1 MKKIFPNKIPIF
13 PLSGI
18 IYFPKT
24 NLPLNIFEQKYLD
37 LVNDCIKNKGYMGMV
52 QSKRDS
58 KNIYKVG
65 CLGKISDHKKNKD
78 GRMLINLSGIS
89 RFEIKSEINNNKL
102 YREFNVDYEKF
113 SIDEKSSFVDEIEKD
128 NINLLFNKSKS
139 FFRKYGLL
147 INWNEFKNLE
157 QDQQIN
163 TLAMIAPISN
173 EEKQTLLESLS
184 LNKKIKTLL
193 EIIEFYLHEK
203 NSDNNTLQ

>member
-1 MKKIFPNKIPIF
+1 MNKNLPNIIPIF

-24 NLPLNIFEQKYLD
+24 NLPLNIFEQRYID
-37 LVNDCIKNKGYMGMV
+37 LVNDCIKNKRYIGMV
-52 QSKRDS
+52 QSK
-58 KNIYKVG
+58 KNSTDVYDIG

-78 GRMLINLSGIS
+78 GRIIINLSGIS
-89 RFEIKSEINNNKL
+89 RFEIKSEVNNNKL

-113 SIDEKSSFVDEIEKD
+113 KDDEASIFLDVIEKD
-128 NINLLFNKSKS
+128 NIDLLFNKSKF
-139 FFRKYGLL
+139 FFRKCGLL

-163 TLAMIAPISN
+163 TLAMIAPVSN

-184 LNKKIKTLL
+184 INKKIKTLL

-203 NSDNNTLQ
+203 DSDNITLQ

>member
-1 MKKIFPNKIPIF
+1 M
-13 PLSGI
+13 
-18 IYFPKT
+18 
-24 NLPLNIFEQKYLD
+24 
-37 LVNDCIKNKGYMGMV
+37 
-52 QSKRDS
+52 
-58 KNIYKVG
+58 
-65 CLGKISDHKKNKD
+65 
-78 GRMLINLSGIS
+78 
-89 RFEIKSEINNNKL
+89 
-102 YREFNVDYEKF
+102 
-113 SIDEKSSFVDEIEKD
+113 
-128 NINLLFNKSKS
+128 
-139 FFRKYGLL
+139 L